1 MSEITISKLGVKV
14 SVDRKDLIEVN
25 ETHDG
30 IVFNFKYGLYLYV
43 TDPHMPLT
51 TKQLLKA
58 STINFKQGNIKID
71 LNNYVHPAKVEF

>member
-1 MSEITISKLGVKV
+1 MSEITISKVGLEISLG
-14 SVDRKDLIEVN
+14 RKDLIEIN

-30 IVFNFKYGLYLYV
+30 VVFNFKYGLHLYV

>member
-1 MSEITISKLGVKV
+1 MSEITIKKLGVNV
-14 SVDRKDLIEVN
+14 SVDRKDLIEIN

-51 TKQLLKA
+51 T
-58 STINFKQGNIKID
+58 
-71 LNNYVHPAKVEF
+71 NNY